1 MYVAMAY
8 VNDEVTPVQAVI
20 DRLVRQGSAYYVAM
34 PLSEEQQER
43 VRQRMPVLVTVRAF
57 YFEAEPTLIAE
68 ACEAEGL
75 RAFYADWDVE
85 SAFEGLLSR
94 YGVQLTSQ
102 AFETL
107 GRALQQAGMSAAD
120 FGRAANAFSQGFK
133 HPAWIKEG
141 AWVQDKQ
148 TQCRG
153 RIEIVREH
161 DVTIYGHLDD
171 DPLGRPPLIT
181 RISKDTLPDVF
192 EPCEE
197 PGPRYS
203 RWALID

>member
-1 MYVAMAY
+1 MYVAIAY

-20 DRLVRQGSAYYVAM
+20 DRLVRWGATYVAM
-34 PLSEEQQER
+34 PLSEEQQEL

-107 GRALQQAGMSAAD
+107 GRAFSASGHVCGGLWSSCGCVLPRVQTPRLDQKGGLGTRQA
-120 FGRAANAFSQGFK
+120 
-133 HPAWIKEG
+133 
-141 AWVQDKQ
+141 
-148 TQCRG
+148 
-153 RIEIVREH
+153 
-161 DVTIYGHLDD
+161 
-171 DPLGRPPLIT
+171 
-181 RISKDTLPDVF
+181 DTVPWSYRD
-192 EPCEE
+192 
-197 PGPRYS
+197 RS
-203 RWALID
+203 